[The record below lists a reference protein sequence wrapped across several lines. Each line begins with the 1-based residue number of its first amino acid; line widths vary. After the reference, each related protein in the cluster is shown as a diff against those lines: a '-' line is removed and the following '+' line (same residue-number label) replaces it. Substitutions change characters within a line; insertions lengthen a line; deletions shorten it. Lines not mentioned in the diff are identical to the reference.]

1 MSTQYG
7 ALPTSEPKSN
17 APVNLG
23 DTAQAFLANLE
34 KTGFVVDVMN
44 QFSPENLKA
53 LKQYVA
59 DGNLSIKVCGKAAS
73 GLLAVIGVL
82 GFLGDLV
89 SFNIFGLGF
98 SLICAAV
105 GGVCFLYDY
114 NKSIL
119 PPVVTNFADVEL
131 HILSSHF
138 GRSTIYVAMG
148 LILLSEGNLMS
159 WLFGLVIG
167 GAGGYTAYST
177 YKAEQALF
185 KMKEHAVS
193 ETKLKELFDR
203 ADRDKSGN
211 LDSKEVAAVLND
223 LGTPLNFGELEA
235 AMQILDREKKGRV
248 SFDALKKW
256 YIGSGNV

>member
-7 ALPTSEPKSN
+7 ALPTSDPTSN

-23 DTAQAFLANLE
+23 DGARSFLANLE
-34 KTGFVVDVMN
+34 KSGFVLDVVN
-44 QFSPENLKA
+44 QFSPENFKA
-53 LKQYVA
+53 MKQYVA

-105 GGVCFLYDY
+105 GCVCFLYDY
-114 NKSIL
+114 NKGIL
-119 PPVVTNFADVEL
+119 PPVVTDFTDREL
-131 HILSSHF
+131 RILSSHF

-177 YKAEQALF
+177 YKAEQALL

-193 ETKLKELFDR
+193 ETQLKVLFDR
-203 ADRDKSGN
+203 ADRDKSGK
-211 LDSKEVAAVLND
+211 LDSKEVASVLQE

-235 AMQILDREKKGRV
+235 AMQILDKEKKGQV
-248 SFDALKKW
+248 SYEALKNW
-256 YIGSGNV
+256 YIGSGKV